1 MKKNVIKTAIAAV
14 CVVAASMGG
23 MKAYNAANKSEANLL
38 LEENVEA
45 LSQDEG
51 YSDCGLAGCHGGSEE
66 CTYYYWIHPGV
77 TCYYH

>member
-51 YSDCGLAGCHGGSEE
+51 YYDCGLAGCYGGRYV

-77 TCYYH
+77 ECYYD